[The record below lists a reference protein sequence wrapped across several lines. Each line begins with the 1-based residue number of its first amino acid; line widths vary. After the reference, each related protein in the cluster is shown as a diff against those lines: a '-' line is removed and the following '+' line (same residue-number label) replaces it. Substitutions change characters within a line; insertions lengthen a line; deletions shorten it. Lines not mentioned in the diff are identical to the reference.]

1 MGRPSVR
8 AAVAG
13 VGAARLREYAPFAVL
28 AVVWFLAKFGR
39 ALLPPLFPRLQE
51 TFAVGSA
58 ETGLLFSVL
67 MATYGVMQFPSGILA
82 DRAGSDR
89 VIAAGLVVTAAAALA
104 FVLAPTYAALLLA
117 AAAFGLGT
125 GVHKPVAMKALS
137 VIYPERRGGALGAF
151 DTVGFLGGAAAPL
164 ALVALGALAL
174 DWRVAFGLAAVAGV
188 AFVGLNR
195 LYVAP
200 AIRAAREAGEV
211 EADAGSPS
219 DGTDRDGAD
228 PGEGPGDPA
237 GDDAPGAV
245 ADDSAGR
252 PAAGGEDGQAA
263 AGGDGAG
270 SGAVADRAWGLG
282 RYAREFRRP
291 LVAAFVGAVI
301 LYSTVW
307 NAVAA
312 FLPLY
317 LIQVKGLSA
326 STANLLYSGFMVLG
340 LVQAPAGGVTDRF
353 GEVPVL
359 VGSYL
364 IALVSIAALLGAGGL
379 LAVTAAGGA
388 FGLAMHGVR
397 PARGSYLLRVF
408 PDETGGGG
416 LGLVRSLMVLVGS
429 ATTALVGAAA
439 DAVGLGT
446 AFAGIGV
453 VTGLAAA
460 LILAVAALDRRAG
473 GAEADR
479 EERAA

>member
-13 VGAARLREYAPFAVL
+13 LRAGRLREYAPFAVL

-39 ALLPPLFPRLQE
+39 ALLPPLFPQLQ
-51 TFAVGSA
+51 TTYAVGSA

-67 MATYGVMQFPSGILA
+67 MATYGLMQFPSGILA

-89 VIAAGLVVTAAAALA
+89 VIGAGLVVTAAGALA
-104 FVLAPTYAALLLA
+104 FVLAPSFAVLLVA

-125 GVHKPVAMKALS
+125 GVHKTVAMKALS
-137 VIYPERRGGALGAF
+137 VIYPARRGGALGAF
-151 DTVGFLGGAAAPL
+151 DTVGFLGSSAAPL

-174 DWRVAFGLAAVAGV
+174 DWRVAFGLAAVAAG

-200 AIRAAREAGEV
+200 ALRTARGDAA
-211 EADAGSPS
+211 S
-219 DGTDRDGAD
+219 DGRDGDHDGGERDGA
-228 PGEGPGDPA
+228 
-237 GDDAPGAV
+237 GA
-245 ADDSAGR
+245 
-252 PAAGGEDGQAA
+252 
-263 AGGDGAG
+263 AG
-270 SGAVADRAWGLG
+270 SGADGGTAGAPGGRDAAPPAAADGDGPRGDAAGTDDGTAGANGDAPDGALWGLA
-282 RYAREFRRP
+282 RYVREFRRP

-317 LIQVKGLSA
+317 LIQVKGFSA
-326 STANLLYSGFMVLG
+326 ATANLLYSGFMVLG
-340 LVQAPAGGVTDRF
+340 LVQAPAGGVTDRL

-364 IALVSIAALLGAGGL
+364 VALVGIAALLRSGGLAAVAVAGG
-379 LAVTAAGGA
+379 G

-446 AFAGIGV
+446 AFVGIAV
-453 VTGLAAA
+453 VTGLAAV
-460 LILAVAALDRRAG
+460 LIVAVAVLDRRGG
-473 GAEADR
+473 GAEGD
-479 EERAA
+479 RAA